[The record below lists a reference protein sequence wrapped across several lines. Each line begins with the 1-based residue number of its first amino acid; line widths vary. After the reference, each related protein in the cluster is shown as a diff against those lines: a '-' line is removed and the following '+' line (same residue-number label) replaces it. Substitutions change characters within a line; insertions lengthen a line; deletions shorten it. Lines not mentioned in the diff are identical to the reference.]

1 MSYLKACCL
10 HDTCSMRMQGNW
22 DRITKKYGG
31 TQQGGFIRY
40 VLTLVNLPPIS
51 ISKSR
56 TLLLPSISWT
66 PLFPGDQF
74 ASNEKAAE
82 FSRFFATRKKPE
94 FERTLKQSLE
104 NVRVNARWIQGI
116 RSEPRLAQTV
126 QELLHRPWSAFGWV
140 AGGVAGN
147 KVPADGMRLYI
158 LSVKKVVSRS
168 VLCTMQVYSL
178 SLQVGKGR
186 KSFRTLTRS

>member
-1 MSYLKACCL
+1 
-10 HDTCSMRMQGNW
+10 MRMQGNW

-66 PLFPGDQF
+66 PLLPGDQF

-158 LSVKKVVSRS
+158 LSVKKVVSP
-168 VLCTMQVYSL
+168 C
-178 SLQVGKGR
+178 
-186 KSFRTLTRS
+186 KSTPSPSMLVKEGSRFEHRHGLKKNFDLNFFTIKNL

>member
-10 HDTCSMRMQGNW
+10 HDTCSLRMQGNW

-126 QELLHRPWSAFGWV
+126 QELLHRPWSSFGWV
-140 AGGVAGN
+140 AGVWLVIRCRQMAC
-147 KVPADGMRLYI
+147 VCTF
-158 LSVKKVVSRS
+158 SVWKR
-168 VLCTMQVYSL
+168 L
-178 SLQVGKGR
+178 SLHA
-186 KSFRTLTRS
+186 SLLPLPPCW